1 MISKEVLH
9 VTNEITKFGANHV
22 TVSVFASIVYFTIKD
37 MQMYCLDQELGELSH
52 DKSNQSWKRKKP
64 ILCSKVHGQPMF
76 AFILI

>member
-1 MISKEVLH
+1 KSNLLGRRISQDGSPKGINRVSFMISKEVLH

-52 DKSNQSWKRKKP
+52 DKSNQS
-64 ILCSKVHGQPMF
+64 
-76 AFILI
+76 

>member
-37 MQMYCLDQELGELSH
+37 MQMYCLDLELKEVP
-52 DKSNQSWKRKKP
+52 K
-64 ILCSKVHGQPMF
+64 
-76 AFILI
+76 

>member
-37 MQMYCLDQELGELSH
+37 MHMYCLDQELGELSH
-52 DKSNQSWKRKKP
+52 EKS
-64 ILCSKVHGQPMF
+64 
-76 AFILI
+76 

>member
-37 MQMYCLDQELGELSH
+37 MQMYCLDFELTEDH
-52 DKSNQSWKRKKP
+52 VK
-64 ILCSKVHGQPMF
+64 
-76 AFILI
+76 